1 MTSRQIALVRSSW
14 QLVLPIERQAAA
26 LFYQRLFDLDPDL
39 APLFRGNITE
49 QGDKLMAMLG
59 MVVSRLDRLAELRP
73 AVEQLG
79 RQHAEYGVEAST
91 TTPSAPPYSVRCGPG
106 SATSLSRRRRGLGGR
121 LHGPGR
127 RDEAGRHHD
136 GRGQLIHGRR
146 AGSPPGPPPTPHPS
160 SVAGKLRFGVTGA

>member
-14 QLVLPIERQAAA
+14 QLVLPIKRQAAA
-26 LFYQRLFDLDPDL
+26 LFYQRLFDLDSGL

-79 RQHAEYGVEAST
+79 RRHAEYGVEVQHYDTVGTALLGT
-91 TTPSAPPYSVRCGPG
+91 LRA
-106 SATSLSRRRRGLGGR
+106 GLGDA
-121 LHGPGR
+121 LSP
-127 RDEAGRHHD
+127 DAEEAWAAAYTALADVMKH
-136 GRGQLIHGRR
+136 
-146 AGSPPGPPPTPHPS
+146 AAVTMA
-160 SVAGKLRFGVTGA
+160 VAS